1 VDEIS
6 ETKTPKP
13 GEWWVSG
20 SSLIAYV
27 VGLTLDGDPAWQ
39 QKGSRQIMSDEIK
52 FFLACFYHEPRCDS
66 FDWTEPA
73 AIYPGEG
80 YELLPV
86 GTVLQEGDQ
95 FESISKWMNTNNA
108 GLKKLPGWTYR
119 RKIEPV
125 EPDDW
130 CEITDDEHVL
140 RKYVDFVKSAGKYQ
154 PITQWEG
161 RKVGHCSRWPIFC
174 RRKNLPV
181 QNPCTRRIDTEGRDV
196 TKENGLHDESDRI
209 VKRVPVRLFLD
220 DRNNVFAVRGEW
232 PIVVGTQIKHDAD
245 GFYIE
250 VQP

>member
-1 VDEIS
+1 LKDWHRTS
-6 ETKTPKP
+6 
-13 GEWWVSG
+13 
-20 SSLIAYV
+20 A
-27 VGLTLDGDPAWQ
+27 VG
-39 QKGSRQIMSDEIK
+39 IK
-52 FFLACFYHEPRCDS
+52 CK
-66 FDWTEPA
+66 
-73 AIYPGEG
+73 
-80 YELLPV
+80 
-86 GTVLQEGDQ
+86 
-95 FESISKWMNTNNA
+95 SIN
-108 GLKKLPGWTYR
+108 TYR
-119 RKIEPV
+119 RRIQPVFTTIDVSPGENYRWLEPDEFVEPTDQVFRPDLNPMWIPPLTRAGYQCGDDNYPVRRSIARTVAAPV
-125 EPDDW
+125 ESPDSDPPPFAKPFTNPRSGMGIRKDPVESPDDW

-140 RKYVDFVKSAGKYQ
+140 RKYVDFVKSEGINQ

-161 RKVGHCSRWPIFC
+161 CKVGHCSRWPIFC